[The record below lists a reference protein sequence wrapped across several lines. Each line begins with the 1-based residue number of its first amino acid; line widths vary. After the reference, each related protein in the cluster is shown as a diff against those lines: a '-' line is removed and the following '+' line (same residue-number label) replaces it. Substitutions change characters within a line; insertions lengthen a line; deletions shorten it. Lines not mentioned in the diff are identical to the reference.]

1 MKKILVFML
10 ALAVNFFAG
19 GLMFAAVGITPIVG
33 GLILNGVAIVSPL
46 FGAPIGAFRAT
57 IFTEV
62 WTGEM
67 IKAFRNSMESIGWI
81 AKIRDY
87 SQYSKNDV
95 IHFVDLGGDPTVL
108 VNNTSYPLD
117 IEDLSDTDKPIGLD
131 KYQTKPTR
139 ITDDELNAIS
149 YDKMGSVIERHRE
162 AIDQKKY
169 ARALHALA
177 PSANAS
183 GTPVLL
189 TTGAEAPDGLR
200 KMLTRADIIKLKK
213 QFDDLKVP
221 GAGRVLVLCP
231 DHVSDLLQSDQKFV
245 EQYHNYTTGKIA
257 NLFSFEVFEY
267 TDAPY
272 YVVSAKTKLA
282 FGSVPNS
289 THRQASI
296 AFYAPRMMKASGSTK
311 AYFSDATVNPQTQE
325 NLANFRTYF
334 ICLPLKNEA
343 IGAIVSDI
351 AADLVAPTITS
362 DSAVTF
368 AKTASTKEVTV
379 STTDGTEW
387 TVVNDDPSGDAW
399 LTVTKNGDAVTVAAS
414 ANNVAEAP
422 QRVGTFTISITGST
436 VTKVVTVTQAA
447 NV

>member
-1 MKKILVFML
+1 MKNTFNFILACLANLLVGALLFALIGLNPML
-10 ALAVNFFAG
+10 GGVLLLLFAILSPFLRLPVGAL
-19 GLMFAAVGITPIVG
+19 
-33 GLILNGVAIVSPL
+33 
-46 FGAPIGAFRAT
+46 RAT
-57 IFTEV
+57 IYTEV

-67 IKAFRNSMESIGWI
+67 VKAFRNSMDSIGWI
-81 AKIRDY
+81 ARIRDY
-87 SQYSKNDV
+87 SQYAKNDV

-108 VNNTSYPLD
+108 VNNTSYPLE

-149 YDKMGSVIERHRE
+149 YDKMASVIERHRE
-162 AIDQKKY
+162 AIDQTKY

-183 GTPVLL
+183 GAPVLL
-189 TTGAEAPDGLR
+189 TTGAESSDGLR
-200 KMLTRADIIKLKK
+200 KMLTRADIIALKK
-213 QFDDLKVP
+213 EYDKLKVP
-221 GAGRVLVLCP
+221 VAGRVLVLCP

-267 TDAPY
+267 QDAPY

-282 FGSVPNS
+282 YGSVPGS
-289 THRQASI
+289 THRQASV

-311 AYFSDATVNPQTQE
+311 AYLQDSVNAPQTQE

-334 ICLPLKNEA
+334 ICLPLKNKA

-362 DSAVTF
+362 DDAVVF
-368 AKTASTKEVTV
+368 AKTASTKNVTV
-379 STTDGTEW
+379 STTDGTVW
-387 TVVNDDPSGDAW
+387 TVVNDDPTGDAW
-399 LTVTKNGDAVTVAAS
+399 LTVTKVGDAVTVAAT
-414 ANNVAEAP
+414 ANNAEAAP
-422 QRVGTFTISITGST
+422 ERVGSFTISITGST